1 MAYYIGHHLNSI
13 ATMDPKKRKALLSHI
28 EKSAKNKDKRSEFDQ
43 SPEKVPT
50 KTERS
55 LEEQYKLYDR

>member
-1 MAYYIGHHLNSI
+1 MAYYIRHKLNSI
-13 ATMDPKKRKALLSHI
+13 ATMDPKKRKALLNHI
-28 EKSAKNKDKRSEFDQ
+28 EESAKNKDKKSEFDQ
-43 SPEKVPT
+43 SPKKVYQ

>member
-1 MAYYIGHHLNSI
+1 
-13 ATMDPKKRKALLSHI
+13 MDSKKRKALLSHI
-28 EKSAKNKDKRSEFDQ
+28 EKSAKNKDKKSEFDQ
-43 SPEKVPT
+43 SPEIAQSPAKVSA